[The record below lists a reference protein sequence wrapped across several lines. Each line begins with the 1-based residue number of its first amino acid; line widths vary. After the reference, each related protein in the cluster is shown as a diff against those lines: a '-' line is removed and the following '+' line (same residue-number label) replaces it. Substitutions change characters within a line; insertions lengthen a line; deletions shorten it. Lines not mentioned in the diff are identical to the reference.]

1 MGQTCCGANGDE
13 KELNSQKLRAV
24 KGDPTNQDPEYQ
36 QNHAAL
42 TMQRYFKGMMARRA
56 IREQHGFVAKTHMMA
71 NPTYTQSDAQVMEA
85 RRLVM

>member
-1 MGQTCCGANGDE
+1 MGQTCCSGTGDE

-36 QNHAAL
+36 QAHAAL

-56 IREQHGFVAKTHMMA
+56 IKE
-71 NPTYTQSDAQVMEA
+71 
-85 RRLVM
+85 